1 MASRSY
7 RQASDFLNY
16 SPRLANDILVERKSE
31 KKENRVNWDFWTQIY
46 PTGASHCITDIL
58 SHNNDNL

>member
-16 SPRLANDILVERKSE
+16 SPRSASNILAEWKSQKKIILKMSL
-31 KKENRVNWDFWTQIY
+31 KKPSY
-46 PTGASHCITDIL
+46 AAITL
-58 SHNNDNL
+58 